1 MLVGYKIGR
10 RVVELDT
17 LTESLLACS
26 ACQVPMNL
34 LNTVESRDFG
44 QACVLDIQFS
54 NCGAV
59 NNAATGRKHGRVYDM
74 NTKLALG
81 KTFLYFWYIG
91 ALYHD
96 LLSKLLILLNTFR
109 YW

>member
-1 MLVGYKIGR
+1 VTTAMLVGYKIGR

-34 LNTVESRDFG
+34 LNTVESMDFG

-74 NTKLALG
+74 ITKLAFG
-81 KTFLYFWYIG
+81 
-91 ALYHD
+91 
-96 LLSKLLILLNTFR
+96 
-109 YW
+109 

>member
-1 MLVGYKIGR
+1 MTTAMLVGYKIGR

-34 LNTVESRDFG
+34 LNTVESMDFG

-59 NNAATGRKHGRVYDM
+59 NNVATGRKHGRVYDM
-74 NTKLALG
+74 ITKLAFG
-81 KTFLYFWYIG
+81 
-91 ALYHD
+91 
-96 LLSKLLILLNTFR
+96 
-109 YW
+109 